1 MPHFIETHYKTADLQ
16 QDRMPSG
23 KLENKF
29 ATNDFGFAR
38 KQFERAVS
46 TLYHKDFA
54 IIERQCSERSIVFR
68 LGLYVAH
75 NFEKCGY
82 DVDCEYNRR
91 EDGKKSLIGRQY
103 NYPDL
108 IVHRRGNNENNLL
121 VVEVKTRNDRQ
132 SAHFQN
138 DINKLI
144 GFTKKGPYSYAGGIH
159 VYISKTIC
167 CLAWYQDGKV
177 IEYQKYRIAKDT
189 YDLLLVDANSPQN
202 KCKFDEGYCP
212 SR

>member
-1 MPHFIETHYKTADLQ
+1 MDEIF
-16 QDRMPSG
+16 
-23 KLENKF
+23 KL
-29 ATNDFGFAR
+29 AR
-38 KQFERAVS
+38 ITFEAALA
-46 TLYHKDFA
+46 TLYNKDFA
-54 IIERQCSERSIVFR
+54 IIEKQCSERSIVFR
-68 LGLYVAH
+68 LGLYVAQ

-91 EDGKKSLIGRQY
+91 ENEQKSLIGRQY

-144 GFTKKGPYSYAGGIH
+144 GFTEEGPYSYAGGIH
-159 VYISKTIC
+159 VYVSATIC
-167 CLAWYQDGKV
+167 CLAWYQEGKV

-189 YDLLLVDANSPQN
+189 HALLLVDTNSTQN
-202 KCKFDEGYCP
+202 KCIFDRWYCN
-212 SR
+212 SNGESDIHKR